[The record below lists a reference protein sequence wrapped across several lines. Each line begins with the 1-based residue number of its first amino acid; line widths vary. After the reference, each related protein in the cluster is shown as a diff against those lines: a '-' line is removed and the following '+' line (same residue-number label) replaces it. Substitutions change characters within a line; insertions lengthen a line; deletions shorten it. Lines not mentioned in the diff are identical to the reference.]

1 MLVAL
6 LQGFFLGMLSAGF
19 EMSERET
26 EAASG
31 LLSIL
36 VGIPL
41 LLAASWE
48 CVYRVLNA
56 RGGAVELAV
65 LRRE

>member
-1 MLVAL
+1 M
-6 LQGFFLGMLSAGF
+6 QGFLLGMLSAGM
-19 EMSERET
+19 EMSARET

-31 LLSIL
+31 LLSIF

-48 CVYRVLNA
+48 CVYRVLSA
-56 RGGAVELAV
+56 RSGRFELAV
-65 LRRE
+65 LRHGGPDE